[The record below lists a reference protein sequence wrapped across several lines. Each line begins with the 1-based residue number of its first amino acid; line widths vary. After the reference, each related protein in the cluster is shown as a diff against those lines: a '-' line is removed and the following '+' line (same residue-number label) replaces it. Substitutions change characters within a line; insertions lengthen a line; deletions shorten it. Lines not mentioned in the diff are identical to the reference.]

1 MSKSLVFALACLWL
15 AVVCLGAEA
24 ALPDV
29 PEALPKSFL
38 RPEKPMP
45 ALATQKGAP
54 EQKTTPSWIFSR
66 EPISLQISTYDYM
79 IGSYNNL
86 PLNLI
91 PSSAG
96 GGYFLT
102 WQGRTAPTSDRRSF
116 YGYLDPA
123 GNMINVAQI
132 EPYGSGVQGYPA
144 VAVDPVDGKPFYAW
158 HQNVDA
164 DPEMEIVLRS
174 DAFIAGIAGLF
185 NNRETVIDN
194 PVTITAPDSTVSTDN
209 VFLWPSLAIGPSPV
223 ANERRLYLLGRQSC
237 NVYLAQ
243 ADFTASDIEMGTPLS
258 WQYTSVPEL
267 NAWALESEPRRT
279 HLSLEADPTGN
290 VILAGYHDSDAVE
303 NDIDIFVCGNFGQG
317 DWTRHSFSSEM
328 PTWNPGDYFTDDQG
342 LPYADDELHWKLMNS
357 GHLNATLDSDGR
369 LHIVGLWG
377 LANAD
382 GGFYPLLQY
391 VKQAVYD
398 PVGGDLEIRDI
409 YPQQNYADTYNV
421 CFTPWD
427 MEPPF
432 GVVDEFIYDPVN
444 ESYYPLISQGW
455 PFPHWDQTAHS
466 DAMMFHY
473 NNVKITRANP
483 HGQMAVVWQDSKR
496 AVDWCVYHYPGY
508 EVWEHATDVY
518 IAYSDNDGWSW
529 FDPIVLNNVETPEFE
544 DIKPMWVYPSDQ
556 MLFAGYQNGAR
567 VGKLGLMFYD
577 DFTWGANVIDP
588 PYHPI
593 PDGGEVMF
601 MELQIGYGWDADDPG
616 QAPAPAILAQN
627 WPNPF
632 NPSTSISFELLT
644 AGPARLDVYDLR
656 GRLVTTLLDKELGT
670 GTHSLDWDGTDAN
683 GAPVASGVYLYRLSS
698 GGSSVSRKMVLI
710 K

>member
-1 MSKSLVFALACLWL
+1 MSKSFVLALACLGL
-15 AVVCLGAEA
+15 AVVSLGADA
-24 ALPDV
+24 AGPDV
-29 PEALPKSFL
+29 PEALPEALS
-38 RPEKPMP
+38 RAAKPMP
-45 ALATQKGAP
+45 APEKAAP
-54 EQKTTPSWIFSR
+54 EQKTTPAWIFSKN
-66 EPISLQISTYDYM
+66 PTALMNSYYDYM

-123 GNMINVAQI
+123 GNVINAAKI

-223 ANERRLYLLGRQSC
+223 ANERRLYVLGRQSC
-237 NVYLAQ
+237 NVYLAL
-243 ADFTASDIEMGTPLS
+243 ADFTADDIEMGTPLS

-279 HLSLEADPTGN
+279 HLSLEADPAGN

-357 GHLNATLDSDGR
+357 GHLNAALDSDGR

-377 LANAD
+377 LANSD

-391 VKQAVYD
+391 VKQAVYR
-398 PVGGDLEIRDI
+398 PVGGYLEIRDI

-421 CFTPWD
+421 CYTPWD

-432 GVVDEFIYDPVN
+432 GVVDEFIYDPVS

-601 MELQIGYGWDADDPG
+601 MELQIGYGWDAEDPG

-670 GTHSLDWDGTDAN
+670 GTHSLDWDGTDAA